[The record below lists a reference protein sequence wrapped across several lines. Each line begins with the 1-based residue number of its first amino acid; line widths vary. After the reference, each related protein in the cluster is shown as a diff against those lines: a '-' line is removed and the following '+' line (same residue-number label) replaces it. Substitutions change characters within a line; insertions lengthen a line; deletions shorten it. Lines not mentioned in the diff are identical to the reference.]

1 MDERITASTR
11 RTGAP
16 GSAKAPDPADP
27 TRACALGA
35 ETERGTQASPLAGP
49 GATRADACET
59 AGAPSRAAV
68 GDPSLCEGCSSACG
82 RFADAALRG
91 EGLSVGYGE
100 RVVIEP
106 MDVTVPDGKVTA
118 VIGPN
123 GCGKSTLLKA
133 LARTM
138 PLRGGSVYLN
148 GRAIAELPTVEVA
161 RQMALLP
168 QSPQAPGGLTVGELV
183 AYGRYPH
190 QRGLGRLTREDRAI
204 IAWALSLTHL
214 EPLADRAL
222 DALSGGQRQ
231 RAWIAMALA
240 QDTGLILLDEPTTY
254 LDMAHQLEVLELLRD
269 LNREQGKTIALVIHE
284 LNLAARFADWMI
296 ALRDGAIRAAGEPA
310 EVMTEPVLREVFG
323 LDALIEPDPW
333 TGRPS
338 LVSYRLAGERES

>member
-1 MDERITASTR
+1 MDKRIARS
-11 RTGAP
+11 G
-16 GSAKAPDPADP
+16 
-27 TRACALGA
+27 
-35 ETERGTQASPLAGP
+35 ASPEREGAAGGRRRPEASAPERAAGP
-49 GATRADACET
+49 
-59 AGAPSRAAV
+59 APAASAEAK
-68 GDPSLCEGCSSACG
+68 PALCEGCDSSCE
-82 RFADAALRG
+82 RFAEAALRG
-91 EGLSVGYGE
+91 EGISVGYGE
-100 RVVIEP
+100 RVIIEP
-106 MDVTVPDGKVTA
+106 MDVAVPAGRVTA

-133 LARTM
+133 LARTI
-138 PLRGGSVYLN
+138 PLRGGAVYLN
-148 GRAIAELPTVEVA
+148 GQAIAELPTVEVA

-190 QRGLGRLTREDRAI
+190 QRGLGRLTRDDRAI
-204 IAWALSLTHL
+204 IDWALDLTHL
-214 EPLADRAL
+214 DAFADRSL

-254 LDMAHQLEVLELLRD
+254 LDMAHQLEVLELLRA

-296 ALRDGAIRAAGEPA
+296 ALRDGTVRAAGTPA
-310 EVMTEPVLREVFG
+310 EVMTAPLLRDVFG

-338 LVSYRLAGERES
+338 LVSYRLAGE